1 LPGSQ
6 VREDVAVTAEPQPG
20 IGPGETDGPH
30 GLSPS
35 VRARLAEEAATAD
48 AIYGI
53 IVSSAVM
60 ASVHGQGVL
69 QLALAT
75 LFTLLIY
82 WTAER
87 FAHVMAQRIVHAP
100 RLGWQELRR
109 ELGEGWELVTASFIP
124 LAVLVGSRMLGATVS
139 GAVNAALLC
148 STALLAAA
156 GWRVGQEADL
166 SLPSRLLSAAIGGA
180 FGGAMIALKTLLH

>member
-1 LPGSQ
+1 LN
-6 VREDVAVTAEPQPG
+6 D
-20 IGPGETDGPH
+20 ETDGLTPE
-30 GLSPS
+30 
-35 VRARLAEEAATAD
+35 VRAKLAEETATAT

-60 ASVHGQGVL
+60 ASVTARSVVK
-69 QLALAT
+69 LALAT

-87 FAHVMAQRIVHAP
+87 FSHVMAQRIVHAP
-100 RLGWQELRR
+100 RLTWHALWH
-109 ELGEGWELVTASFIP
+109 ELGEGWELVTASFLP
-124 LAVLVGSRMLGATVS
+124 LAVLVGSRALGATVS
-139 GAVNAALLC
+139 GAVDAALLC
-148 STALLAAA
+148 GTAMLAAA

-166 SLPSRLLSAAIGGA
+166 GLPARLLSAAIGCA